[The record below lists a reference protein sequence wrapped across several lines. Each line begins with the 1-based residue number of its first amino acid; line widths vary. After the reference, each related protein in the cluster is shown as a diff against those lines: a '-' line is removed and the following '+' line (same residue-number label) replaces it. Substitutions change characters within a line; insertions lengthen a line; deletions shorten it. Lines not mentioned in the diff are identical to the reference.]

1 MPVSTAAAG
10 LVTLSHRLT
19 LSTLTPPHTVNFN
32 AHMSLQNTTRH
43 FLTCNETALHQGECD
58 GLPIEALF
66 EKHLGTGRF

>member
-19 LSTLTPPHTVNFN
+19 PSTLTPPHTLHFN

-43 FLTCNETALHQGECD
+43 FLACNETALPQGE
-58 GLPIEALF
+58 
-66 EKHLGTGRF
+66 